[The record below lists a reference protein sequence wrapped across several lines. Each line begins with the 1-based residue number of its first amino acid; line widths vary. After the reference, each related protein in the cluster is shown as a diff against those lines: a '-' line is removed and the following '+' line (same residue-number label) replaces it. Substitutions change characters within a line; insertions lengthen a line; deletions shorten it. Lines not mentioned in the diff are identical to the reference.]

1 MGSPYW
7 MAPEVIEMQPPTS
20 KSDIWSVGCLT
31 VELFTGKPPYFNLTP
46 MSALFHICA
55 DKVIPIG
62 NPYNNITPDCLS
74 FINECFQKDPKKRK
88 SATELLQHPWFT
100 NQTTQGE
107 KIVPVSN
114 QGEKSRSSRT
124 LNREVSSPE
133 VASPTLTRQE
143 SISIQEIE
151 EVFENID
158 LDMMADEISRSVSAE
173 APSETSKSISI
184 SSPLPRGTDSSVSA
198 PIQND
203 QNIHES
209 EIIMNIQIITE
220 ATHNDGRIT
229 DTVLMGTIQHL
240 YQAVTGSDKS
250 YVNVITNNG
259 LYPLVGVILI
269 HIDNHNL
276 CLLTLKVSLWMFSDS

>member
-1 MGSPYW
+1 
-7 MAPEVIEMQPPTS
+7 
-20 KSDIWSVGCLT
+20 
-31 VELFTGKPPYFNLTP
+31 
-46 MSALFHICA
+46 
-55 DKVIPIG
+55 
-62 NPYNNITPDCLS
+62 
-74 FINECFQKDPKKRK
+74 
-88 SATELLQHPWFT
+88 
-100 NQTTQGE
+100 
-107 KIVPVSN
+107 
-114 QGEKSRSSRT
+114 
-124 LNREVSSPE
+124 
-133 VASPTLTRQE
+133 
-143 SISIQEIE
+143 
-151 EVFENID
+151 
-158 LDMMADEISRSVSAE
+158 MMADEISRSVSAE

-229 DTVLMGTIQHL
+229 DTVLMGTIRHL